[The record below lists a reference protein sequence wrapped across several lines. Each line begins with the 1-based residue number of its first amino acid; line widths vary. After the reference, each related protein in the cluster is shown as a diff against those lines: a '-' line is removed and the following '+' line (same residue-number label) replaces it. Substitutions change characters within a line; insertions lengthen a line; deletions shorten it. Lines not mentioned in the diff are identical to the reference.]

1 MVEDIRK
8 MGYSFKSNCDQC
20 VISVNGQVVND
31 TGKKSNENTNSRPP
45 SWEWRNIKTG
55 VI

>member
-1 MVEDIRK
+1 

-31 TGKKSNENTNSRPP
+31 TGKKVMKILIAGLQAGNGE
-45 SWEWRNIKTG
+45 I
-55 VI
+55 